1 MKSAAAVAGDSLGAA
16 PAAGT
21 DSLLKLPTA
30 SKSASVFKR
39 SAVELAGG
47 AAGRARSTLQAPSSR
62 TMSAFAGSGERSKS
76 VMKFGGGSGRGTDA
90 FRPVSLDDLTMALS
104 VITADSSSSSGG
116 GGGGGGG
123 AGKRITQRDLHAFY
137 ARYFPVAE
145 MPAKLAKYLVGSQA
159 KEDTI
164 TREQLQSLLIGK
176 QYDYF
181 QDSFQLVEH
190 DEKAEVISEESLKR
204 LVRRMDTKYGMMRRG
219 DLAALRDRFDRDRDG
234 AIGRDDWKKMG
245 VSMHRHTGK

>member
-1 MKSAAAVAGDSLGAA
+1 MKSAAAAAGDSLGAA

-76 VMKFGGGSGRGTDA
+76 VMWTDA

-104 VITADSSSSSGG
+104 VITADSSSSSSSGG

-181 QDSFQLVEH
+181 QDSFQ
-190 DEKAEVISEESLKR
+190 
-204 LVRRMDTKYGMMRRG
+204 
-219 DLAALRDRFDRDRDG
+219 
-234 AIGRDDWKKMG
+234 
-245 VSMHRHTGK
+245 